1 VSSVP
6 SPQLPLFRVTLF
18 YGPEP
23 AEDGPARQMCVFNVK
38 KRSWK
43 GGVQI
48 AVEVSAAQTSRLQQA
63 LSFDGWIDTWLAPL
77 PEEERL
83 TYESRARELLIQE
96 ICSTKLTLALGVD
109 VPPNNR
115 SLPANTLVE
124 ELDRRVNAEADRIK
138 ASILRELDLNQS

>member
-1 VSSVP
+1 VSSIP

-23 AEDGPARQMCVFNVK
+23 AEDDPARQMCVFNVK

-48 AVEVSAAQTSRLQQA
+48 AVEVSAVQTSRLQQA
-63 LSFDGWIDTWLAPL
+63 LNFDGWIDTWLATL

-83 TYESRARELLIQE
+83 SCESRARDLLIQE
-96 ICSTKLTLALGVD
+96 ICSTKLTLALNVD
-109 VPPNNR
+109 VPQSNG
-115 SLPANTLVE
+115 SLPVNTLVE
-124 ELDRRVNAEADRIK
+124 ELDRRVSAEADRIR
-138 ASILRELDLNQS
+138 ANILRELDLNQS